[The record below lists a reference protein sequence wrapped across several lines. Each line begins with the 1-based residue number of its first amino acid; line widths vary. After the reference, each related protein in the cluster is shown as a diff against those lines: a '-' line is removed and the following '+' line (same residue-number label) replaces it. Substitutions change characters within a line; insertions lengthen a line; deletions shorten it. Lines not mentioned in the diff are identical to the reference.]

1 MRKESNQI
9 MPFALVF
16 LVIGIFIGISLTTL
30 APTIT
35 ITSITNKV
43 CCHSF
48 GFGSE
53 MKRCCDK
60 YEWTAADECK
70 VPEGMV
76 GGGKELVD
84 NSYCVSATTT
94 TTIDCSTMNPNY
106 CNTDDDC
113 TCSIEKCFY
122 GSKDFANNCVNATH
136 FCQTN
141 MCFFAPGSG
150 MVCTNHTC
158 QIGTI

>member
-1 MRKESNQI
+1 VRKESTQT

-48 GFGSE
+48 GFGSQ
-53 MKRCCDK
+53 MKRCCDN
-60 YEWTAADECK
+60 YEWTTADECK

-76 GGGKELVD
+76 GGGKEIVD
-84 NSYCVSATTT
+84 NSYCVAATTT

-113 TCSIEKCFY
+113 ICSLTKCFR
-122 GSKDFANNCVNATH
+122 GNKDYAKHCVPEVNA
-136 FCQTN
+136 CQMSYCPFT
-141 MCFFAPGSG
+141 PQQR
-150 MVCTNHTC
+150 MVCIDHTC